1 MWVKETKEESLEI
14 STTRRTVYRSWMNTI
29 WVQGEIRFLKKWNER
44 NRFYAYMRM
53 IQHDAIYVKRVI
65 VCWQTTLQCLL
76 INLGINSTF
85 VIIFGIQSGS
95 MNFIDLTSQA
105 PRELKESLQRK
116 ANKKSNG
123 EISATSVESLNLR
136 GAWANWFR
144 LL

>member
-1 MWVKETKEESLEI
+1 
-14 STTRRTVYRSWMNTI
+14 
-29 WVQGEIRFLKKWNER
+29 
-44 NRFYAYMRM
+44 M

-105 PRELKESLQRK
+105 PRELKESLQK
-116 ANKKSNG
+116 
-123 EISATSVESLNLR
+123 I
-136 GAWANWFR
+136 
-144 LL
+144 